1 VLPHQPYWEQQAG
14 CPCSTVLLPTQVK
27 LVVPPQEPSGLGF
40 KVDVGRLEDIFDVV
54 DTEVEVIDVATKVGL
69 ELQVP

>member
-1 VLPHQPYWEQQAG
+1 M
-14 CPCSTVLLPTQVK
+14 QVK
-27 LVVPPQEPSGLGF
+27 PVVPPQEPSGLGF

-69 ELQVP
+69 EPQVP